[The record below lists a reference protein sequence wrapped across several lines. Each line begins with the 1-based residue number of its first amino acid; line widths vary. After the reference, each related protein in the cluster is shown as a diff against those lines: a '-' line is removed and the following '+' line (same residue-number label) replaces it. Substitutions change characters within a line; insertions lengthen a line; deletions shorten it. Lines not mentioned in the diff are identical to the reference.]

1 MKHRFPFISFCKV
14 FSVYSRSY
22 MFLYGIHTDF
32 KSIRINIVTVFLL
45 LNDPENNVNENANS
59 LRNCETVEVMR

>member
-1 MKHRFPFISFCKV
+1 
-14 FSVYSRSY
+14 

-32 KSIRINIVTVFLL
+32 KSIRLSIVTVFLL